1 MQGAGQGAFGLAFD
15 YGVDILAFM
24 SFDMVF
30 SDCDVLVRENGQH
43 TVLDHRDIA
52 ISANCIAAIEPHGII
67 PQANAREVVDAAGM
81 LAIPGLINCH
91 AHVPMVLFRSLAED
105 VSIES
110 WFNDYIW
117 PLESN
122 EEPEDIYWG
131 ALLGIAEMI
140 QSGVTTFA
148 DHYFFCDEIAR
159 AVQEAGAR
167 ANIGWAVFGH
177 EGIAK
182 LDTTCDFVR
191 RWQAGAGGR
200 ITTWLAP
207 HSPYLCDHDFL
218 KATAE
223 RARELNVGIHIHCS
237 ETHDQVRQSLHLHG
251 LTPPQVLER
260 AGVLEVPVILAH
272 GIGITDADIG
282 MLSHYDVAL
291 AQCPKT
297 YLKLAM
303 GSAPVLAFRKAGLK
317 VGLGTDGAV
326 SSNTLDIL
334 EQMRILALDQ
344 KQHAGDSTVMPVQ
357 DVLDIA
363 FRGGAA
369 TLRLADAGEL
379 AVGRLADIALLRQDG
394 AHLFPRHDVLASL
407 VYSSRAGDVDTVMCD
422 GKLLMRGRQLLTI
435 DLAGIKRAIT
445 ERLQRLSQRVTEKR
459 LATYPTTPMSSPAP
473 VTR

>member
-1 MQGAGQGAFGLAFD
+1 MFD
-15 YGVDILAFM
+15 LLITG
-24 SFDMVF
+24 
-30 SDCDVLVRENGQH
+30 CDVLVRENDNYVVV
-43 TVLDHRDIA
+43 TDRDIA
-52 ISANCIAAIEPHGII
+52 IQGDRIAAITQMEDIDRDS
-67 PQANAREVVDAAGM
+67 AKEVLDATGM

-91 AHVPMVLFRSLAED
+91 AHVPMVLFRGLAED

-131 ALLGIAEMI
+131 AQLGIAEMI

-148 DHYFFCDEIAR
+148 DHYFFCDEIAQ
-159 AVQEAGAR
+159 AVDESGVR

-177 EGIAK
+177 EGAAK
-182 LDTTCDFVR
+182 LEQTCEFVR
-191 RWQAGAGGR
+191 QWQGGADGR

-218 KATAE
+218 KLTAE
-223 RARELNVGIHIHCS
+223 HARELQVGIHIHCS
-237 ETHDQVRQSLHLHG
+237 ETHEQVAQSLRQHD

-260 AGVLEVPVILAH
+260 AGVLSVPTILAH
-272 GIGITDADIG
+272 GIGITEDDIA
-282 MLSHYDVAL
+282 MLKNYDVAV

-297 YLKLAM
+297 YMKLAM
-303 GSAPVLAFRKAGLK
+303 GTAPVQKFREAGVK

-344 KQHAGDSTVMPVQ
+344 KQHAKDSTFMPVQ

-363 FRGGAA
+363 FRGGAE
-369 TLRLADAGEL
+369 TLRLPDAGEL
-379 AVGRLADIALLRQDG
+379 AKGKLADIALLRQEG
-394 AHLFPRHDVLASL
+394 AHVFPRFDAVANL
-407 VYSSRAGDVDTVMCD
+407 VYSARAGDVDTVICN
-422 GKLLMRGRQLLTI
+422 GKLLMRYGRLLTI
-435 DLAGIKRAIT
+435 DLPHVKSEITRRLKR
-445 ERLQRLSQRVTEKR
+445 LNQRVAEKR
-459 LATYPTTPMSSPAP
+459 LATYPTA
-473 VTR
+473 